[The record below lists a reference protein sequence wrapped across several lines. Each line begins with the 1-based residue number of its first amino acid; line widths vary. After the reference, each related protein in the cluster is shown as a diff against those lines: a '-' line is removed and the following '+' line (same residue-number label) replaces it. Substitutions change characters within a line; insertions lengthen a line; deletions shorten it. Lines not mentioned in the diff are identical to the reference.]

1 MLTKLLLEDCEADAA
16 DDDLD
21 EMCWI
26 DRCDVDELE
35 EDDDDDGDDE
45 DGCFCCLFLR
55 LNNFMLSLSLSL
67 SLSFFTR
74 VEFR

>member
-1 MLTKLLLEDCEADAA
+1 MKETLTKLFLLEDCGDDTDA
-16 DDDLD
+16 DDLD

-26 DRCDVDELE
+26 DDRFDVDDELE
-35 EDDDDDGDDE
+35 EDDE

-67 SLSFFTR
+67 SLSFSF
-74 VEFR
+74 FFHSS